1 MSRGAA
7 ASTAPSLAGTAQAT
21 STLVGAGLLGCWGPL
36 GIECVLGCLPA
47 NLPGCTHLLPTWMP
61 ATNTRLPP
69 PPLAPPPPISPAP
82 WIAVGSK
89 EGWQP
94 STFRSSRETRGAVQ
108 AQSVE
113 QYLDEDELEELR
125 RTNLQVGG

>member
-1 MSRGAA
+1 M
-7 ASTAPSLAGTAQAT
+7 
-21 STLVGAGLLGCWGPL
+21 
-36 GIECVLGCLPA
+36 
-47 NLPGCTHLLPTWMP
+47 
-61 ATNTRLPP
+61 
-69 PPLAPPPPISPAP
+69 
-82 WIAVGSK
+82 GSK

-125 RTNLQVGG
+125 RTNLQVCGRAAAAGGGSGSGDGVCVVSCSAGGLWGREGRGGVLRESIGCACPTA

>member
-1 MSRGAA
+1 
-7 ASTAPSLAGTAQAT
+7 
-21 STLVGAGLLGCWGPL
+21 
-36 GIECVLGCLPA
+36 
-47 NLPGCTHLLPTWMP
+47 
-61 ATNTRLPP
+61 
-69 PPLAPPPPISPAP
+69 
-82 WIAVGSK
+82 VGSK